1 MANVFDTEQHIRE
14 FYDEHPD
21 ALDKYIED
29 LYEIDMSGKVFDI
42 PYWCEQYR
50 LDDIEYKAQYIPG
63 FWEDKRYGDE
73 IVIDD
78 LLYRYHD
85 SVPLS
90 EEIEMYDENNKE
102 FYIYTGHSYL
112 RILEPINKLEL
123 QDE

>member
-1 MANVFDTEQHIRE
+1 MANAFDTEQHIRE

-21 ALDKYIED
+21 ALDRYIED
-29 LYEIDMSGKVFDI
+29 MYEIDMSGKVFDV

-63 FWEDKRYGDE
+63 FWDDKVIDDE

-85 SVPLS
+85 SVILDN
-90 EEIEMYDENNKE
+90 EIEMYDENNKE
-102 FYIYTGHSYL
+102 FYIYIGYSYL
-112 RILEPINKLEL
+112 RILEPMNKEN
-123 QDE
+123 